1 MEPTLRD
8 ATLDDAQFLFDLRTD
23 PDVAASSNRAAPPGL
38 AEHIA
43 WLTRALENP
52 DVKVFIVEEEGPR
65 LMAIGQC
72 RLDMSDYDG
81 QAAEVS
87 IALIRSARG
96 QGLGTEVLKIL
107 SLAAAHHGIR
117 WLEAVIKETNH
128 ASRKAFLKAGYSVEE
143 IKDGLVHMGFKCGS

>member
-8 ATLDDAQFLFDLRTD
+8 ATLADAQFLFDLRTD

-38 AEHIA
+38 AEHIG

-52 DVKVFIVEEEGPR
+52 DVRVFMIEDEYHLP
-65 LMAIGQC
+65 IGQC
-72 RLDMSDYDG
+72 RLDVSYDG
-81 QAAEVS
+81 AAAEVS
-87 IALIRSARG
+87 IALAAAARG
-96 QGLGTEVLKIL
+96 HGTGTEALKIL

-143 IKDGLVHMGFKCGS
+143 IKDGLVHMGYKCGSS